1 MKKFFILA
9 TLVATISMSAN
20 ANNESNN
27 LVKGDVEPDTIPA
40 IIPELPIALEAA
52 NNEVEKVNEEILIVL
67 KQIVSGEQSG
77 VVYDALESQLLAL
90 KEKRN
95 ELTLTEER

>member
-27 LVKGDVEPDTIPA
+27 LIKGGVEPDTIPA

-52 NNEVEKVNEEILIVL
+52 NNEVEKVDEEILIVL